1 MTNVAGYREV
11 LSNSTTR
18 RLLLA
23 SVVSTLG
30 DFVGAG
36 ALLVLAYDRSGGL
49 AIAGAGLVA
58 ATGAGSLTVSLL
70 GGPTLDR
77 LDRRRGLVGAEIVSA
92 AAIVLPLVVTILW
105 PIYIAAFV
113 LGAGRATTV
122 SLRHGVLADAV
133 PERLRSGLL
142 GLMGTSDQA
151 GQVLGYASGAW
162 LAVGLTARLALGLD
176 LITFVVG
183 AIVLTGLSVPPRAR
197 GDDHVSVLAG
207 WRAIAGHPQLRLL
220 AVLIAASAAA
230 SAMPETLAPLVVGED
245 SSWLPLVMAAG
256 PAGGVLG
263 FVVAGRLHSTTLFGG
278 QLVHLSMYG
287 AVVALGTVVA
297 GPVGFTLVNVGAGAG
312 AAWLIGPQVTFIR
325 LAPTQHIAQISAS
338 MLALVMLSE
347 GGWILLGGAVADRFG
362 VATAYGAGSIVV
374 LAAAIVGW
382 GVHLRRGDDRHRWDP
397 DADTAPAAYDIRTPD
412 VTSAV
417 PTTVDRGG

>member
-11 LSNSTTR
+11 LANRTTR

-30 DFVGAG
+30 DFVGTG

-49 AIAGAGLVA
+49 AIAGAGLIA

-77 LDRRRGLVGAEIVSA
+77 LDRRRGLVAAEIVSA

-113 LGAGRATTV
+113 LGACRAATV

-162 LAVGLTARLALGLD
+162 LAVSLTARVALALD
-176 LITFVVG
+176 LVTFVVG
-183 AIVLTGLSVPPRAR
+183 ALVLAGLVVPARAPT
-197 GDDHVSVLAG
+197 DDHVSVLAG

-245 SSWLPLVMAAG
+245 SPWLPLVMAAG

-263 FVVAGRLHSTTLFGG
+263 FAVAGRLHSTTVFGG
-278 QLVHLSMYG
+278 QLVHLSLYG
-287 AVVALGTVVA
+287 VVVALGTVVA
-297 GPVGFTLVNVGAGAG
+297 GPVGFILVNVGAGAG

-347 GGWILLGGAVADRFG
+347 GGWVLLAGAVADRFG
-362 VATAYGAGSIVV
+362 VATA
-374 LAAAIVGW
+374 
-382 GVHLRRGDDRHRWDP
+382 
-397 DADTAPAAYDIRTPD
+397 
-412 VTSAV
+412 
-417 PTTVDRGG
+417 